1 MAETK
6 GMSWSEI
13 EKYANKYAKRVVS
26 AAGAKIRDDMFK
38 VAKAAIAQFYKSY
51 DPDYYHR
58 YYKNFLRYPGN
69 VNKNEKAFRKYFEDK
84 HGNVVYA
91 GVELTPS
98 LMDSVY
104 GSRKHPTP
112 TQEVVDTV
120 FAGFHGPAGMFDVYE
135 YNDFQYQPQG
145 IKNLPPRM
153 VPSPRQLLLK
163 KRDEIYEKQG
173 SYITYGKKVARR
185 ENPLFAK

>member
-58 YYKNFLRYPGN
+58 YYKNFLGYPGN
-69 VNKNEKAFRKYFEDK
+69 VNKNEKAYRKYFEDK

-98 LMDSVY
+98 LMDDVY

-120 FAGFHGPAGMFDVYE
+120 FAGFHGPAGMFYE
-135 YNDFQYQPQG
+135 PKSFSN
-145 IKNLPPRM
+145 IPPRM
-153 VPSPRQLLLK
+153 VPSPRQLLLN
-163 KRDEIYEKQG
+163 KRDEIYKKQG
-173 SYITYGKKVARR
+173 TYITYGKKIAKR